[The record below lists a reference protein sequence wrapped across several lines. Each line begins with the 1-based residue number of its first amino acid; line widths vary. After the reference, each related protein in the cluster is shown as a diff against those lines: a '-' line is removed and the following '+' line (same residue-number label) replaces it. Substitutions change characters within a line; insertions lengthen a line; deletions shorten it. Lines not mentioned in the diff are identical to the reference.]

1 MVFSQSTGARERI
14 NGRVCWVITSVM
26 TFREV
31 YQAHRMA
38 LEGKAIGLDDHEV
51 TRELL
56 DSAEGES

>member
-1 MVFSQSTGARERI
+1 MV
-14 NGRVCWVITSVM
+14 TSVM

-38 LEGKAIGLDDHEV
+38 LEGKAIGLDDQEV
-51 TRELL
+51 TQELL